1 MTSMEQG
8 AYFCVSSRSSDHFN
22 TALMDWVPGKEHE
35 MARYKDPA
43 RSGHD
48 VTSVTKDRLLRAVG
62 NNLED
67 MHYTKATEPGKG
79 RFARHASLDTHR
91 TKAGVGLRRGCL
103 GNEDQNISDR
113 GIRWTV
119 TSFSSRLDFAIW
131 R

>member
-22 TALMDWVPGKEHE
+22 TALMERIPGKEHE
-35 MARYKDPA
+35 M
-43 RSGHD
+43 
-48 VTSVTKDRLLRAVG
+48 VRAVG